1 MARKK
6 QEVAE
11 TQAPSTTVSPITESE
26 NTVKATEKKV
36 GRKPVRRKTITAEKT
51 EEKVEK
57 TAEMTT
63 EKIEPSKEK
72 KTKKV
77 EKAKVVKQP
86 IVEES
91 ESKTESAPIKQEEK
105 TEKPKRGRKPT
116 TKKPTKEK
124 TESKEVTPITV
135 EEKVVAPQTPA
146 EIKQED
152 KKTEEKPQEKKTV
165 TRAEKNA
172 TLRSIIKELLAVRAY
187 KWSEL
192 LEECAKLYEK
202 RVESKEGETANDV
215 RGRIGS
221 VCDTMKK
228 EGELTFDGGMYALNK
243 GNKPEEK
250 PQESPKTVEKV
261 EEKTDEKK
269 EKQLPMVKPESKIAP
284 VFDMSLLL
292 ATREEKQGGR
302 VEKVQPVQKSEEPK
316 KEEKEETKKETT
328 PTVEEKTPTL
338 KRTIKKSEE
347 PKKAE
352 EKKERKTVKP
362 QKTSDDKL
370 KEEFLKKIRTLGG
383 KYFEYYSIYLLE
395 RYSLANGRRV
405 DGFKVTGGENDG
417 GIDGE
422 IEVTDR
428 IGFKETI
435 YIQAKN
441 WKPVY
446 GKETSWVIGEKD
458 LREFIGAIAYRQ
470 ALEGKQNCRGIFITT
485 SFFTSGSKEILYKMS
500 DKLVGYDGNDLFEAA
515 KECSFGL
522 VQKDGQWKLDEK
534 LLAGEKAFFNLF

>member
-1 MARKK
+1 MPRKK

-11 TQAPSTTVSPITESE
+11 TQAPSTTVLPTTESE
-26 NTVKATEKKV
+26 NSVKTTEKKTV
-36 GRKPVRRKTITAEKT
+36 RKPVRRKTVTVEKT
-51 EEKVEK
+51 EEKGRK
-57 TAEMTT
+57 TAETT
-63 EKIEPSKEK
+63 AETTKPSKEK
-72 KTKKV
+72 KTKKG
-77 EKAKVVKQP
+77 EKAKVEQQP
-86 IVEES
+86 IVEEM
-91 ESKTESAPIKQEEK
+91 EPKTEPVSIKQEEK
-105 TEKPKRGRKPT
+105 TEKPKRGKKPT
-116 TKKPTKEK
+116 VKKPTKET
-124 TESKEVTPITV
+124 TESREVTPITV
-135 EEKVVAPQTPA
+135 EEKIAGPQTP
-146 EIKQED
+146 EETKQED
-152 KKTEEKPQEKKTV
+152 QKADEKTQEKKTV

-192 LEECAKLYEK
+192 LEECARLYET
-202 RVESKEGETANDV
+202 RVESKEGQTANDV

-221 VCDTMKK
+221 VCNAMKK
-228 EGELTFDGGMYALNK
+228 EGELTFDGGVYALNK
-243 GNKPEEK
+243 ENKAEEK
-250 PQESPKTVEKV
+250 RQELPKT
-261 EEKTDEKK
+261 EEKTEEKK

-292 ATREEKQGGR
+292 ATREENQGGR
-302 VEKVQPVQKSEEPK
+302 VEKTQPIQKVEEPK
-316 KEEKEETKKETT
+316 KEGQEPKKEEIK
-328 PTVEEKTPTL
+328 PIAEEKSPTL
-338 KRTIKKSEE
+338 KRTVKKSEE
-347 PKKAE
+347 PKKTE
-352 EKKERKTVKP
+352 EKKERKSVRP

-446 GKETSWVIGEKD
+446 GKEASWVIGEKD